1 MAVARVYGAV
11 CGIDIVLEHMQGDV
25 WQVPTP
31 PLLPD
36 GKYIVE
42 VYAEDDAGNISY
54 AAKYLYT
61 FDSANFTASF
71 VPYVWQSRVVFDDFS
86 TSANLSDYTVQVD
99 SKFETLLLLS
109 DFASTVKGVH
119 DGTSVRI

>member
-1 MAVARVYGAV
+1 MAIARVYGTV
-11 CGIDIVLEHMQGDV
+11 CGIDIVLEHTKGDI
-25 WQVPTP
+25 WQVPV

-54 AAKYLYT
+54 VAKYLYT

-86 TSANLSDYTVQVD
+86 AAANLSDYTVQVD
-99 SKFETLLLLS
+99 SEFETLLLLS
-109 DFASTVKGVH
+109 DFVSTVKGVH